1 MTINEILTI
10 LDNRILNLTESR
22 KAAVTSGLLDQVIL
36 IDNDMES
43 TKTSIQALKET
54 LTLPV

>member
-36 IDNDMES
+36 IDNDIES
-43 TKTSIQALKET
+43 TKTSIRALKEI

>member
-43 TKTSIQALKET
+43 TKTSIRSLKEI
-54 LTLPV
+54 LTLSV